1 MAMTLQQSVALS
13 ASGRQQHHRMSIA
26 FLAGQTNEDIEM
38 TNSYYAPEFAPAAV
52 PVAELEV
59 EIPCYQLDSR
69 TPINLPLL
77 RLDDSPYS
85 NRPCSVF
92 QLPRP
97 GSFSS
102 INSFE
107 SVQSVN
113 SWDDS
118 NESCPSNAISSFSNI
133 ITSPVKRHDSILDFE
148 STASATSSATSY
160 HSSNILSSVNKP
172 HAHDQDY
179 QRTHLLT
186 MAKPFARIAR
196 PARPPY
202 SDEQKFFIMYYRVI
216 KELSWPKLEDKF
228 ANFFNLR
235 TRDGLTSVYYR
246 IRKNW
251 GMEDVL
257 KTSRDGSRDDRGKV
271 ESKAAHLSC
280 EFLTNL
286 GYFD

>member
-1 MAMTLQQSVALS
+1 MTLQQSVALS

-77 RLDDSPYS
+77 RLDNSPYS
-85 NRPCSVF
+85 DRPCSAL

-107 SVQSVN
+107 SAQSAN

-118 NESCPSNAISSFSNI
+118 NASCPSNAISSFSSI
-133 ITSPVKRHDSILDFE
+133 ITSAVKRHDSILDFE
-148 STASATSSATSY
+148 STVSATSFATSY

-172 HAHDQDY
+172 RAHHQNH
-179 QRTHLLT
+179 QKTHLL
-186 MAKPFARIAR
+186 MVAKP
-196 PARPPY
+196 PARFPRPVRPSY
-202 SDEQKFFIMYYRVI
+202 SEEQKFFIMYYRVV
-216 KELSWPKLEDKF
+216 KELSWPEVEDKF
-228 ANFFNLR
+228 ATFFNLR

-257 KTSRDGSRDDRGKV
+257 KTSRDGHIYDRGKV
-271 ESKAAHLSC
+271 ESKAAHFSR

-286 GYFD
+286 GYFV